1 MPPVGKSGPGITASR
16 SSSVASGFSA
26 SRIAASHASARLC
39 VGTSHASDQPMPFD
53 PFTSRF
59 GNDTGS
65 TNGSCRRSEKF
76 GRYSTISGR
85 MSRSQSFAAGV
96 SRASVYR

>member
-1 MPPVGKSGPGITASR
+1 
-16 SSSVASGFSA
+16 
-26 SRIAASHASARLC
+26 
-39 VGTSHASDQPMPFD
+39 MPFD

-65 TNGSCRRSEKF
+65 TNGSWRRSEKF